1 MADTYRIIKGGR
13 VTSTTFAENGVD
25 GVPIMVPYGTS
36 PMGST
41 AYEVISDFSKT
52 PLGAVTYV
60 NDVYLS
66 EESDGGIGAESEIK
80 TTPKTVTIPITN
92 QFNDYDY
99 ETTVSMLDEIF
110 EFRAYV
116 ELIFSIA
123 YDYCELV
130 KDESVSGVE
139 LSGDS
144 TGFLFKSKY
153 FTSANKFDNYRTL
166 LGLVNERFNSLKR
179 QYFMWNYSQVRI
191 NSISPSSYNFFIF
204 PS

>member
-1 MADTYRIIKGGR
+1 
-13 VTSTTFAENGVD
+13 
-25 GVPIMVPYGTS
+25 
-36 PMGST
+36 MGST

-179 QYFMWNYSQVRI
+179 QLEYSMI